1 MDLSLK
7 NIHLLETFELNSTIK
22 SDKPFEIAEIFN
34 GERRRL
40 LKIKLTN
47 REILKKH
54 RADEPITILCLAG
67 KGVFKA
73 GEDLEEE
80 IELESGTLL
89 TLEPRILHEIVAK
102 PELSLLLTKFKQS

>member
-1 MDLSLK
+1 MDLSFK
-7 NIHLLETFELNSTIK
+7 NIQILEKLELNTNIK
-22 SDKPFEIAEIFN
+22 SSKSLEINEIFN

-47 REILKKH
+47 GETLKKH

-73 GEDLEEE
+73 GENLEEE
-80 IELESGTLL
+80 LELESGTLL
-89 TLEPRILHEIVAK
+89 TLEPRILHEVIAK
-102 PELSLLLTKFKQS
+102 PELSLLLTKFK